1 MKHIEG
7 KAKISY
13 YPNYITFKID
23 EVFVIIRS
31 FIFKIRHCKRFYF
44 KQ

>member
-1 MKHIEG
+1 MNTEG

-13 YPNYITFKID
+13 YSNYVTFKID

-31 FIFKIRHCKRFYF
+31 FIFKIKHFRRFYF
-44 KQ
+44 KH